1 MVFSAWTLRKKCL
14 IIVGMK
20 LYESAEDYLE
30 TILILTQRNGV
41 VHAVDVAR
49 ELQFTKASVSV
60 AMHKLEDTGYIAIKK
75 NGEIILTEEG
85 YKIASSVY
93 ERHVILTEMLVSIG
107 VSEEQAEIDACK
119 VEHDISKE
127 TFEAIKAIYLKNR
140 K

>member
-1 MVFSAWTLRKKCL
+1 
-14 IIVGMK
+14 MK

-30 TILILTQRNGV
+30 AILILAQRNGV

-49 ELQFTKASVSV
+49 ELGFTKASVSV
-60 AMHKLEDTGYIAIKK
+60 AMHKLENSGYIAIKT

-85 YKIASSVY
+85 YKIASSIY
-93 ERHVILTEMLVSIG
+93 ERHIILTDMLVSIG
-107 VSEEQAEIDACK
+107 VSKEQAEIDACK

-127 TFEAIKAIYLKNR
+127 TFEAIKSIYLKR

>member
-1 MVFSAWTLRKKCL
+1 
-14 IIVGMK
+14 MK

-30 TILILTQRNGV
+30 TILILTQRNVV
-41 VHAVDVAR
+41 VHAVDIAR

>member
-1 MVFSAWTLRKKCL
+1 
-14 IIVGMK
+14 MK

-41 VHAVDVAR
+41 VHAVDIAR

>member
-1 MVFSAWTLRKKCL
+1 
-14 IIVGMK
+14 MK

-30 TILILTQRNGV
+30 TILMLTERNGV
-41 VHAVDVAR
+41 VHAVDIAR
-49 ELQFTKASVSV
+49 EMKFTKASVSV
-60 AMHKLEDTGYIAIKK
+60 AMHKLEDSGYIAIKS

-93 ERHVILTEMLVSIG
+93 ERHLILTEVLVDIG
-107 VSEEQAEIDACK
+107 VSKEQAEIDACK

-127 TFEAIKAIYLKNR
+127 TFDAIKRVHSKAR